1 MLENKFKGHQGEILL
16 EVELDRRIPYNYDR
30 EEAHGEHRPDFVVK
44 NDGGERVAVVD
55 SKHLSPEAAPGNGW
69 TDTKQA
75 EAFLKLAADSA
86 ARTLI
91 IATPDG
97 TDRGFSGRIKT
108 LLREQPNLPGDKKV
122 NVIVTTPAE
131 AAKLSQ
137 TLVNQSNERASLAA
151 AQGAAP
157 QTIESEGTASALAEE
172 SVTGLQAPPVTLLH
186 LGVAED
192 HGGSVA

>member
-1 MLENKFKGHQGEILL
+1 MLEHKFTGNQGEIIL

-55 SKHLSPEAAPGNGW
+55 SKNLSPQAVPGKGW
-69 TDTKQA
+69 TDAQQA
-75 EAFLKLAADSA
+75 EAFLKLAAESE

-108 LLREQPNLPGDKKV
+108 LLREQPNLPVDKKV

-131 AAKLSQ
+131 AAKISQ
-137 TLVNQSNERASLAA
+137 ALVNQSNERASQAA
-151 AQGAAP
+151 AQGAAT
-157 QTIESEGTASALAEE
+157 QTIRSEGPAVATAAG
-172 SVTGLQAPPVTLLH
+172 SVTGPPATPVMPIH
-186 LGVAED
+186 LGVTGD
-192 HGGSVA
+192 HGGSMA